1 MLQYLVLYISGFF
14 CITVVS
20 EQTEPKDSA
29 STPLKPKKKL
39 RDTFEPTSEQVTDSR
54 PHRTWDLETDL
65 STRSQVMEN
74 IIAKHET
81 LTKQETAKPAKKL
94 NGILKKTSTSS
105 IQTSKII
112 SSDSEGC
119 KFIHLN

>member
-1 MLQYLVLYISGFF
+1 MSNYMLYITNLLYFS
-14 CITVVS
+14 VVS
-20 EQTEPKDSA
+20 EHAESKDSV
-29 STPLKPKKKL
+29 STLPKPKKKL
-39 RDTFEPTSEQVTDSR
+39 RDTFEPTSEQITDSR

-65 STRSQVMEN
+65 STRSQVMGN

-81 LTKQETAKPAKKL
+81 LNKQETVKPAKKL

-119 KFIHLN
+119 KFIYYN